1 MPAVQMIR
9 AGERAGTL
17 ERQLITAAE
26 FYGKELDFK
35 LARYIA
41 LFEPAIIVAAGLMVG
56 FVAIAL
62 VSAIY
67 GLIGTTGL

>member
-1 MPAVQMIR
+1 MMR

-17 ERQLITAAE
+17 EHQLLTAAE
-26 FYGKELDFK
+26 FYGKELDHK
-35 LARYIA
+35 LDKYSAY
-41 LFEPAIIVAAGLMVG
+41 FEPTIIVVAGLIVG

-67 GLIGTTGL
+67 GLIGATEL

>member
-1 MPAVQMIR
+1 
-9 AGERAGTL
+9 
-17 ERQLITAAE
+17 LITAAE

-41 LFEPAIIVAAGLMVG
+41 WFEPAIIVIAGLTVG

-67 GLIGTTGL
+67 GLVGATDL